1 MKQEEIEQLAE
12 KISID
17 RDAIDH
23 KRILG
28 AAETALETSTRPAI
42 SHIRVSLQHR
52 FRLLICAGGLAATL
66 LIVSSL
72 TACFI
77 LSGKVDKLKD
87 ELKQS
92 RRDVTATQQN
102 IAPSQPDN
110 TATINFYLEEHRDL
124 VAQHASASP
133 AAQQSAKISVNQHD
147 VLYYESFDDEPE
159 YVNPGIIVRGPS
171 SQHQIDSSENPAISN
186 GHTLTLSEARKAA
199 NFNLVSPSWLRP
211 CYRLDQIRRIDDR
224 DALQLLYTDG
234 INSLSLFEQPLD
246 GQRKLEPRDFRE
258 YAVYRNR
265 GQTGGT
271 ILTWRDDSL
280 SYVLIG
286 NTELSQLMGIAQSIN
301 AAK

>member
-12 KISID
+12 KIGID
-17 RDAIDH
+17 RSAIDH
-23 KRILG
+23 RRILE
-28 AAETALETSTRPAI
+28 AAEAALEASQKPATSRV
-42 SHIRVSLQHR
+42 HVSLQRR
-52 FRLLICAGGLAATL
+52 FRLLVYAGSLAAAF

-72 TACFI
+72 AACFV
-77 LSGKVDKLKD
+77 LSGKITDLKN
-87 ELKQS
+87 ELEQT
-92 RRDVTATQQN
+92 RHDVAAAQQN
-102 IAPSQPDN
+102 IAPAQTDD

-124 VAQHASASP
+124 VAQHASAGP
-133 AAQQSAKISVNQHD
+133 ATQQPAKISVSQHD

-159 YVNPGIIVRGPS
+159 YMNPGIIVRGSS
-171 SQHQIDSSENPAISN
+171 SQHEVDSSEAPAISN
-186 GHTLTLSEARKAA
+186 GHTLTLSEARNVAD
-199 NFNLVSPSWLRP
+199 FNLVSPSWLRP

-246 GQRKLEPRDFRE
+246 GRRKLEPRDFRE

-265 GQTGGT
+265 GQAGGT

-286 NTELSQLMGIAQSIN
+286 NIELSQLMDMSQSIN